1 MRRTPVVAAALLFV
15 AASAGAAYADGSV
28 TDVVVAPAAAGV
40 LTIAG
45 VGATAAAPLTASATI
60 GTQGSPFGTTSLTVT
75 DARGVT
81 TGWQVTAKYVDP
93 SSGDL
98 SAAASLLDST
108 HTTVQPMGA
117 GAISVTAE
125 PVGNDGTTG
134 VANANADWGVNRV
147 LTTQPVS
154 LVTVKTV
161 NGASD
166 GRGVTAFRTSYTIT
180 LPAKSASV
188 AALYLGTV
196 EYTVGPKTS

>member
-1 MRRTPVVAAALLFV
+1 MRRTPVAAAALLLV

-28 TDVVVAPAAAGV
+28 TDVVVAPAVAGV

-45 VGATAAAPLTASATI
+45 VGATADVPLTASATI
-60 GTQGSPFGTTSLTVT
+60 GTQGSPLGTTSLTVT

-98 SAAASLLDST
+98 SAAANLLDGT

-117 GAISVTAE
+117 GAISVTAAA
-125 PVGNDGTTG
+125 VGNDGTTG
-134 VANANADWGVNRV
+134 VANANADWGVDRV

-154 LVTVKTV
+154 LVTVKSV
-161 NGASD
+161 NGVSD
-166 GRGVTAFRTSYTIT
+166 GRGVTAFTTSYRIT

-188 AALYLGTV
+188 AVLYMGTV